1 MAQALKYRGPA
12 CAAGIAIIAV
22 LFLSGCANPA
32 EKRARFVETG
42 KRFLDKKDYARAI
55 LQFRNAIQ
63 VAPKDAEGHYEL
75 ALAYLGLGGIQQA
88 VGELNKAAQLDP
100 KHLPTQ
106 LKLAELMA
114 ASNNKE
120 IVEEARKRVEGV
132 LVTTPDDAEA
142 LTTLALTNL
151 RLGESQNAEQ
161 DLIKALRAAPTS
173 LKSSMLLASVKL
185 SQKDMAGAEQVM
197 KDAVAKDPKSKD
209 AAMALGWLYRLLRR
223 NPEAEAQFQ
232 RAIQIDPKDGA
243 PLIQLGAVQMASGHK
258 DMAEQIYRRAAALPG
273 SQYRTTHVQFLLSQN
288 RTDEAIAELKNL
300 TAKDAKDRETRNLLV
315 GVYVATNRLPEATKI
330 LSDVLAKNAKDV
342 DALFA
347 RARIR
352 VMAGQYAD
360 AQKDLLTV
368 LNYRSDLAQAHHLL
382 ARVYRSQG
390 SMGAYRQELEEAIR
404 RNPKYLNARLEMA
417 SVLIISNAAQ
427 AALDLMDQTPAAQ
440 KNNVLAIAQRN
451 GALMGLGRWDEAG
464 KGIEAGLKISRSPDL
479 LIQEAILKMQRKDP
493 AGARKSV
500 EEALTLAPE
509 NVRALAV
516 LVGTYRAQDQPEAG
530 LRRLQEHAARY
541 PQSAPVQQYLGAVLV
556 AGGKRA
562 EARAAFEAAKAAN
575 SNSTEADLSLAQLD
589 LMEKKPDDA
598 RKRLSAVLGKNDAI
612 TPAHLMLAEIE
623 YQGGNSA
630 AAIAQ
635 YRKILERDSRSIMAL
650 NGLAYLLADSA
661 KQPDEAL
668 KYVLQAKEL
677 APNDAA
683 VDDTLGWVYYC
694 KGLYSMAVQ
703 PLETATA
710 VGKPPSALR
719 KYHLAMTYLK
729 IGDRQRGAD
738 VLNQALK
745 MDSTLPEAVTARQML
760 SEPAKAA
767 VNR

>member
-12 CAAGIAIIAV
+12 CVAGIAIIAV

-42 KRFLDKKDYARAI
+42 KRFLDKKDYPRAT

-63 VAPKDAEGHYEL
+63 VMPKDAEAHYEL
-75 ALAYLGLGGIQQA
+75 ALAYLGLGATQQA
-88 VGELNKAAQLDP
+88 VGELNKAAELDP

-114 ASNNKE
+114 TSNNKQ

-273 SQYRTTHVQFLLSQN
+273 SQYRTTHAQFLLSQN

-300 TAKDAKDRETRNLLV
+300 TAKDAKDRQTRNLLV

-368 LNYRSDLAQAHHLL
+368 LNYRADLAQAHHLL

-404 RNPKYLNARLEMA
+404 RNPEYLNARLEMA
-417 SVLIISNAAQ
+417 SVLMNSNAAQ

-440 KNNVLAIAQRN
+440 KNNVLVIVQRN
-451 GALMGLGRWDEAG
+451 GALMALGRWDEAG

-479 LIQEAILKMQRKDP
+479 LIQEAILKMQHKDP
-493 AGARKSV
+493 PGARKSV
-500 EEALTLAPE
+500 QEALTLAPE
-509 NVRALAV
+509 NVRALGV
-516 LVGTYRAQDQPEAG
+516 LAGTYRAQGPGAA
-530 LRRLQEHAARY
+530 LSSVQEHAARY
-541 PQSAPVQQYLGAVLV
+541 PKSASVQQYLGRLLLTS
-556 AGGKRA
+556 GKTA

-575 SNSTEADLSLAQLD
+575 PNSTEAELSLAQLD
-589 LMEKKPDDA
+589 MIEKKPDDA
-598 RKRLSAVLGKNDAI
+598 RKRLSVVLAKNDANI
-612 TPAHLMLAEIE
+612 TARLMLAEVE
-623 YQGGNSA
+623 WPAGNSA

-635 YRKILERDSRSIMAL
+635 YRNILEKDSRNIKAL
-650 NGLAYLLADSA
+650 NGLAYLLADREN
-661 KQPDEAL
+661 QPDEAL
-668 KYVLQAKEL
+668 KYAQQAKEL
-677 APNDAA
+677 APHDPA
-683 VDDTLGWVYYC
+683 VEDTLGWVYYC
-694 KGLYSMAVQ
+694 KGLYPVAAEHLEAAVAQ
-703 PLETATA
+703 EPI
-710 VGKPPSALR
+710 ALR
-719 KYHLAMTYLK
+719 KYHLAMAYFK
-729 IGDRQRGAD
+729 MGDRRRGAD